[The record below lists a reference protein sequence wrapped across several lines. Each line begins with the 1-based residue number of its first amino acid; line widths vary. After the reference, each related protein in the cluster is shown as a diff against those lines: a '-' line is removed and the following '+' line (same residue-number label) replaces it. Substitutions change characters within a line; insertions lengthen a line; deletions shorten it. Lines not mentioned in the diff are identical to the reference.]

1 MSAANEAR
9 DALRRSARGV
19 GARAA
24 ERNNTKRHRRRRA
37 RRRTK
42 RTTTDLN

>member
-24 ERNNTKRHRRRRA
+24 ERNNTKRHDADARGDERNERRRI
-37 RRRTK
+37 
-42 RTTTDLN
+42 